1 MPHDLESRVAVLEEA
16 MQALTA
22 RLLKRAEIELKQ
34 AREER
39 RVLGMKEESINR
51 RYRLL
56 DDMLIRIEN
65 LEEVVPPP
73 QSEG

>member
-1 MPHDLESRVAVLEEA
+1 MAHDLESRVAALEEA
-16 MQALTA
+16 VQALAA

-34 AREER
+34 AKEER
-39 RVLGMKEESINR
+39 RILGMKEESINR

-65 LEEVVPPP
+65 LEEVVPPTQP
-73 QSEG
+73 EG